1 MLTFRELAWAA
12 YVYAIVTKG
21 DRAYWKI
28 EESREFIDSLVRVPG
43 GSDLEKIEE
52 VVVKQF
58 LNDWGRCR
66 IPGYKT
72 QGIASG
78 IAHELEKL
86 DRADREALCALSIVD
101 VGAGR
106 FSKER
111 AGRIVKLYDNLSL
124 INGCGPT
131 VVSKIL
137 FVLFPRLFVMWDG
150 FIRDHLKTCRQVIR
164 TDDGDGYVA
173 FLRHHGGKMAKE
185 VIDDYRATLGRTDR
199 PEDYLSRT
207 LYAEP
212 KTKTLAKYLDE
223 YGWMKITNLG
233 EIGQQDMPSDLF
245 PPPEWLTAL
254 SHP

>member
-21 DRAYWKI
+21 DKAHWKV
-28 EESREFIDSLVRVPG
+28 EESREFIDGLVRVPG
-43 GSDLEKIEE
+43 GCGLEKIEE
-52 VVVKQF
+52 VVVMQF

-106 FSKER
+106 LSKER

-137 FVLFPRLFVMWDG
+137 FVLFPKLFVMWDG
-150 FIRDHLKTCRQVIR
+150 AIRAHWKSSEPLIPTEDRR
-164 TDDGDGYVA
+164 GYVT
-173 FLRHHGGKMAKE
+173 FLDRMGEMAKS
-185 VIDDYRATLGRTDR
+185 VCDDYAETLGRRDR
-199 PEDYLSRT
+199 PEDYLSHG
-207 LYAEP
+207 LYVEP
-212 KTKTLAKYLDE
+212 KTLAKYLDE
-223 YGWMKITNLG
+223 YGWMKITI
-233 EIGQQDMPSDLF
+233 IGAIPPQDVPSDLF
-245 PPPEWLTAL
+245 PPPEWLTTLAH
-254 SHP
+254 S

>member
-1 MLTFRELAWAA
+1 MLTFGELAWAA
-12 YVYAIVTKG
+12 YIYAIVTKG
-21 DRAYWKI
+21 DKAYWKV
-28 EESREFIDSLVRVPG
+28 EEWREFIDGFVRVPG

-52 VVVKQF
+52 VVVMQF

-72 QGIASG
+72 QEIASG

-86 DRADREALCALSIVD
+86 DPADREALSALSIVD

-106 FSKER
+106 LSENR
-111 AGRIVKLYDNLSL
+111 VGRIVKLYDDLRL
-124 INGCGPT
+124 IDGCGPT

-137 FVLFPRLFVMWDG
+137 FILFPKLFVMWDG
-150 FIRDHLKTCRQVIR
+150 FIRNHWRSSELPIP
-164 TDDGDGYVA
+164 TDDGKGYVA
-173 FLRHHGGKMAKE
+173 FLDRMGDMARG
-185 VIDDYRATLGRTDR
+185 VSDDYRETLGRRDR

-223 YGWMKITNLG
+223 YGWMKITI
-233 EIGQQDMPSDLF
+233 IGAIPPQDMLSDLF
-245 PPPEWLTAL
+245 PPPEWLTSLAH
-254 SHP
+254 S